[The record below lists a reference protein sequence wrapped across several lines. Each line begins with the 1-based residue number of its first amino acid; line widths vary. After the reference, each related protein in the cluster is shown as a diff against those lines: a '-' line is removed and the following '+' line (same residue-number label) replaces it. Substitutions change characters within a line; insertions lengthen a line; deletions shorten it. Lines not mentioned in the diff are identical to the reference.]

1 MLTLAAQDRSRERIS
16 TEDAFARLVDRD
28 LDRVWRFLRAL
39 LHDADLAR
47 DIAHETFLRLRGAM
61 AEGRARI
68 DRDGLPHAAYVFA
81 AARNAAMS
89 HLRQTR
95 TQRRRI
101 VPLDMGGRD
110 VPDAPPPDR
119 ELDRA
124 ELRSALDAAL
134 ATLDETH
141 RSVFLLSEI
150 EGLRYE
156 EIAEVLDIPPGTVAS
171 RKHHAA
177 QRLRRELERT
187 GHAL

>member
-1 MLTLAAQDRSRERIS
+1 MQTQAATDRNGPREATGS
-16 TEDAFARLVDRD
+16 VFARLVDRD
-28 LDRVWRFLRAL
+28 LDRIWRFLRAMVR
-39 LHDADLAR
+39 DADLAR
-47 DIAHETFLRLRGAM
+47 DLAHETFLRLRESLE
-61 AEGRARI
+61 AERASPTE
-68 DRDGLPHAAYVFA
+68 DGLPRAAYIFA
-81 AARNAAMS
+81 AARNTALS
-89 HLRQTR
+89 HLRREKTR
-95 TQRRRI
+95 RLRL
-101 VPLDMGGRD
+101 VPLADEGDR
-110 VPDAPPPDR
+110 VPGAYTPDR
-119 ELDRA
+119 ELDAA

-134 ATLDETH
+134 ANLDEED